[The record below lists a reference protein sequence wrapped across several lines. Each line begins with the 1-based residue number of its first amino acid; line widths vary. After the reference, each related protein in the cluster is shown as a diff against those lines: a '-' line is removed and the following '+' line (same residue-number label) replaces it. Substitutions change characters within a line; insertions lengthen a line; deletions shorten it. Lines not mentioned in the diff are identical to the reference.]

1 MKSYWM
7 RVGPNLVIGILIRRG
22 KRGDRQMD
30 TEWEGHVN
38 EDRSRDGNDAA
49 TNQESPGAARS

>member
-1 MKSYWM
+1 M

-22 KRGDRQMD
+22 KLGDRQMD

-49 TNQESPGAARS
+49 TSQESPGAARS